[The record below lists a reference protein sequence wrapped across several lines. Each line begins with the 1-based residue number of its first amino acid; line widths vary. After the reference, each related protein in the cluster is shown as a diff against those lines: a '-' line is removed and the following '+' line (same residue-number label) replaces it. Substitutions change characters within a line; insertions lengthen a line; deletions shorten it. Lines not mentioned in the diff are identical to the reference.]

1 MTITLSTS
9 EAVRHFSGIAPTD
22 PDVIALGTT
31 AGVFGPDAH
40 AIVAA
45 ARNSRISYFDERQHM
60 SIAQRVLLDSE
71 RTIRFQLGECESR
84 VSDAEIIDL
93 IPVAAVYVGTD
104 IPGQKSSERCREK
117 RAQLKKRVAALRK
130 KYDAKY

>member
-1 MTITLSTS
+1 
-9 EAVRHFSGIAPTD
+9 
-22 PDVIALGTT
+22 
-31 AGVFGPDAH
+31 
-40 AIVAA
+40 
-45 ARNSRISYFDERQHM
+45 M

-93 IPVAAVYVGTD
+93 IPTAAVFVGID

-117 RAQLKKRVAALRK
+117 RAQLKKRINALRK
-130 KYDAKY
+130 KYEAKY